1 MPKISSVLAVHDG
14 MTGPLKNM
22 CSSLN
27 LVISKMRSLEMAS
40 NEAADMSE
48 WNEATE
54 ALGRV
59 QVQLQ
64 AIEDNYEDVNSRQRQ
79 FNKQLVFGA
88 DSAGSLMTKITGI
101 AGAYLGIKELAG
113 LSDNLSAGRQR
124 ISLFLD
130 DENSVESLD
139 QKIYD
144 SAQRARVSYT
154 DTLNIVSKLGLTAS
168 KAFSGNDEM
177 VYFSELMAKN
187 FKIGGA
193 SASEQAS
200 AMYQLTQAMS
210 SGRLQ
215 GDEYRSI
222 IENAPLLAQSIED
235 YMRKVKG
242 ATGSMKEWASEGLL
256 TSDVIKNAM
265 FASARG
271 IKERFDSL
279 PMTWGEVWTTTVNKV
294 TRFFDPL
301 LKGISFVAK
310 NWSLLEPIV
319 VGLAIA
325 IGGLAATTAI
335 YNGYMKVS
343 KSLKSISA
351 AYTAMH
357 TVAIGAETTA
367 TFGATA
373 AQYGLNAA
381 ILACPLTWVLL
392 IIIAV
397 IAAFYA
403 IVAAVNK
410 FAKTSVSATGIIAGS
425 FMWLLSVIGNIFI
438 ALINIVI
445 DAFAFIWNVIA
456 LVANFLANVFIDPV
470 GSVVRLFFDLVDSV
484 LNILQIIAK
493 AIDTIFGTNLASSIK
508 GWRESLGGWVDEKFE
523 QKVEIMPTITEAAH
537 IDRIDNTDAF
547 GYGYAA
553 GSSFEDKIS
562 GSTGAISYDIG
573 DIADNTAE
581 INDTLTRSE
590 EELEYLRDI
599 AEKEAINRFTTA
611 EIKVDFSGM
620 TNRIEGDA
628 DINGFIEA
636 LTDDFSI
643 ALATAAEGVR

>member
-22 CSSLN
+22 CTSLN

-48 WNEATE
+48 WNAATE

-79 FNKQLVFGA
+79 FNTHLVSGA
-88 DSAGSLMTKITGI
+88 DSAGSLMKNIMGI
-101 AGAYLGIKELAG
+101 ASAYLGIKELAG

-130 DENSVESLD
+130 DKNSVESLD

-144 SAQRARVSYT
+144 SAQRARVAYT
-154 DTLNIVSKLGLTAS
+154 DTLNIVSKLGLTSS

-193 SASEQAS
+193 SATEQAS

-235 YMRKVKG
+235 YMRNVKG

-265 FASARG
+265 FSSANE
-271 IKERFDSL
+271 IEERFTSI

-325 IGGLAATTAI
+325 IGGLAAATAI

-343 KSLKSISA
+343 NGLKLISA

-357 TVAIGAETTA
+357 TVATGAETTA

-381 ILACPLTWVLL
+381 ILACPLTWILL

-397 IAAFYA
+397 IVAIYA
-403 IVAAVNK
+403 VVAAVNK
-410 FAKTSVSATGIIAGS
+410 FEGTSVSATGIIAGS

-445 DAFAFIWNVIA
+445 DAFAFIWNIIA

-493 AIDTIFGTNLASSIK
+493 AIDTVFGTNLASSIK
-508 GWRESLGGWVDEKFE
+508 GWRESLGGWADEKFE
-523 QKVEIMPTITEAAH
+523 QKVEIMPTITEASY

-547 GYGYAA
+547 GYGYIA
-553 GSSFEDKIS
+553 GSSFEEKIS
-562 GSTGAISYDIG
+562 GSTGALSYDIG